1 MQIRVSEKWWTPI
14 ALVLDLDTSFTACL
28 CLSYPTGYLYS
39 HGHLTRAVCCRLARD
54 GEAFTQSLPASFKL
68 NHPEVTA
75 QVFGKVTLGTLIMN
89 IKFILT
95 KSIKLPT
102 ILFVPAQLSFFFFIA
117 HIILNLAHPSI
128 NKKPAGCCCN
138 TKRKGRNIA
147 AATLSVFSFFEP
159 FFFLTFSWFVI

>member
-28 CLSYPTGYLYS
+28 CVSYPTGYLYS

-102 ILFVPAQLSFFFFIA
+102 ILFVPAQLSFFFLLL
-117 HIILNLAHPSI
+117 IL
-128 NKKPAGCCCN
+128 
-138 TKRKGRNIA
+138 
-147 AATLSVFSFFEP
+147 F
-159 FFFLTFSWFVI
+159 